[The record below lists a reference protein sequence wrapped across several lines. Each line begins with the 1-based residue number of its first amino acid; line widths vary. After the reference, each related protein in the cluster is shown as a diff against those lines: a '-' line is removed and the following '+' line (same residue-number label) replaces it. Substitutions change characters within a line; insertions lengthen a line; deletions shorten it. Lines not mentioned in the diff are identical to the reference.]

1 MFDKLRSAIKT
12 LSKAITE
19 RTLDEKEVSRLLWDF
34 EMALIESDVAYEVVE
49 ELTSRVKS
57 EIVGTRVQ
65 RSINSSE
72 YIRERLMNAVKE
84 IFSGAKPLNVLEMIK
99 EKKAIGEPFII
110 LFLGVNG
117 TGKTTSIAKFANLL
131 KKAGFSVILACSDTH
146 RAGAIEQLT
155 KHADRLSV
163 KVITQKYGADPAA
176 VARDAVLHAK
186 SRRIDVVLIDTA
198 GRMQTSRNLMEEMS
212 KITRVVN
219 PDLKIFVGDAL
230 AGNDAVSQAKEF
242 QEFTNFDAAILTK
255 VDADV
260 KGGAALSIVYVT
272 GKPIIYLGTG
282 QSYDDLAQFNVDS
295 FISSL
300 FEEKS
305 ATLP

>member
-1 MFDKLRSAIKT
+1 MFDKLRSALKA

-19 RTLDEKEVSRLLWDF
+19 RTLDEKEVDKLLWDF
-34 EMALIESDVAYEVVE
+34 KVALMESDVAYEVVE
-49 ELTSRVKS
+49 ELTSRLKS
-57 EIVGTRVQ
+57 EIVGTKIQ
-65 RSINSSE
+65 RSINSSD
-72 YIRERLMNAVKE
+72 YIKERLMNVVKE
-84 IFSGAKPLNVLEMIK
+84 IFSGAKQFDMLDMIK
-99 EKKAIGEPFII
+99 KKNTTGEPFII

-117 TGKTTSIAKFANLL
+117 TGKTTTIAKSANLL
-131 KKAGFSVILACSDTH
+131 KKSGFSVILACSDTH

-155 KHADRLSV
+155 EHADRLSV
-163 KVITQKYGADPAA
+163 KVISQKYGADPAA

-186 SRRIDVVLIDTA
+186 SRKIDVVLIDTA
-198 GRMQTSRNLMEEMS
+198 GRMQTSKNLMEEMA

-255 VDADV
+255 TDADV
-260 KGGAALSIVYVT
+260 KGGAALSIAYVT

-282 QSYDDLAQFNVDS
+282 QSYDDLVAFNVDS
-295 FISSL
+295 FVSSL
-300 FEEKS
+300 FEEK
-305 ATLP
+305 

>member
-1 MFDKLRSAIKT
+1 MFDKLRSAIKA

-19 RTLDEKEVSRLLWDF
+19 RTLDEKEVSKLLWEF
-34 EMALIESDVAYEVVE
+34 EIALMESDVAYEVVE

-72 YIRERLMNAVKE
+72 YIGERLMSAVKE
-84 IFSGAKPLNVLEMIK
+84 IFSGAKQLNVLEIIK
-99 EKKAIGEPFII
+99 EKKATGEPFII

-117 TGKTTSIAKFANLL
+117 TGKTTTIAKFANLL
-131 KKAGFSVILACSDTH
+131 KKSGFSVILACSDTH

-155 KHADRLSV
+155 QHAERLSV
-163 KVITQKYGADPAA
+163 KAITQKYGADPAA

-230 AGNDAVSQAKEF
+230 AGNDAISQAKEF

-260 KGGAALSIVYVT
+260 KGGAALSIAYVT
-272 GKPIIYLGTG
+272 GKPIIYIGTG

-300 FEEKS
+300 FEEK
-305 ATLP
+305 

>member
-1 MFDKLRSAIKT
+1 
-12 LSKAITE
+12 
-19 RTLDEKEVSRLLWDF
+19 
-34 EMALIESDVAYEVVE
+34 
-49 ELTSRVKS
+49 VKS
-57 EIVGTRVQ
+57 KIVGTRIQ
-65 RSINSSE
+65 RSVDSSE
-72 YIRERLMNAVKE
+72 YLGERLMSAVKE

-117 TGKTTSIAKFANLL
+117 TGKTTTIAKFANLL
-131 KKAGFSVILACSDTH
+131 KKSGFSVILACSDTH

-155 KHADRLSV
+155 QHAERLSV
-163 KVITQKYGADPAA
+163 KVISQKYGADPAA

-186 SRRIDVVLIDTA
+186 SRKIDVVLIDTA

-260 KGGAALSIVYVT
+260 KGGAALSIMYVT

-282 QSYDDLAQFNVDS
+282 QSYDDLTQFDVDS
-295 FISSL
+295 FTSSL
-300 FEEKS
+300 FEEK
-305 ATLP
+305 

>member
-1 MFDKLRSAIKT
+1 MFDKLRSALKA

-19 RTLDEKEVSRLLWDF
+19 RTLDEKEVDKLLWDF
-34 EMALIESDVAYEVVE
+34 KVALMESDVAYEVVE
-49 ELTSRVKS
+49 ELTSRLKS
-57 EIVGTRVQ
+57 EIVGTKIQ
-65 RSINSSE
+65 RSINSSD
-72 YIRERLMNAVKE
+72 YIKERLMNVVKE
-84 IFSGAKPLNVLEMIK
+84 IFSGAKQFDMLDMIK
-99 EKKAIGEPFII
+99 KKNTTGEPFII

-117 TGKTTSIAKFANLL
+117 TGKTTTIAKSANLL
-131 KKAGFSVILACSDTH
+131 KKSGFSVILACSDTH

-155 KHADRLSV
+155 EHADRLSV
-163 KVITQKYGADPAA
+163 KVISQKYGADPAA

-186 SRRIDVVLIDTA
+186 SRKIDVVLIDTA
-198 GRMQTSRNLMEEMS
+198 GRMQTSKNLMEEMA

-255 VDADV
+255 TDADV
-260 KGGAALSIVYVT
+260 KGGAALSIAYVT

-282 QSYDDLAQFNVDS
+282 QSYDDLVAFNVDS
-295 FISSL
+295 FVSSL
-300 FEEKS
+300 
-305 ATLP
+305 

>member
-1 MFDKLRSAIKT
+1 MFDKLRSALKA

-19 RTLDEKEVSRLLWDF
+19 RTLDEKEVDKLLWDF
-34 EMALIESDVAYEVVE
+34 KVALMESDVAYEVVE
-49 ELTSRVKS
+49 ELTSRLKG
-57 EIVGTRVQ
+57 EIVGTKIQ
-65 RSINSSE
+65 RSMNSSD
-72 YIRERLMNAVKE
+72 YIKERLMNVVKE
-84 IFSGAKPLNVLEMIK
+84 IFSGAKQFDMLDMIK
-99 EKKAIGEPFII
+99 KKNALGEPFII

-117 TGKTTSIAKFANLL
+117 TGKTTTIAKSANIL
-131 KKAGFSVILACSDTH
+131 KKSGFSVILACSDTH

-155 KHADRLSV
+155 EHANRLSV
-163 KVITQKYGADPAA
+163 KVISQKYGADPAA

-186 SRRIDVVLIDTA
+186 SRKIDVVLIDTA
-198 GRMQTSRNLMEEMS
+198 GRMQTSKNLMEEMA

-255 VDADV
+255 TDADV
-260 KGGAALSIVYVT
+260 KGGAALSIAYVT

-282 QSYDDLAQFNVDS
+282 QSYDDLVAFNVDS
-295 FISSL
+295 FVSSL
-300 FEEKS
+300 FEEK
-305 ATLP
+305 

>member
-1 MFDKLRSAIKT
+1 MFDKLRSAIRA

-19 RTLDEKEVSRLLWDF
+19 RTLDEKEVSKLLWEF
-34 EMALIESDVAYEVVE
+34 EIALMESDVAYEVVE
-49 ELTSRVKS
+49 ELTSKVTS
-57 EIVGTRVQ
+57 DIVGTRVQ

-72 YIRERLMNAVKE
+72 YIGECLLNAVKE
-84 IFSGAKPLNVLEMIK
+84 IFSGAKQLNILEMIK
-99 EKKAIGEPFII
+99 EKKTIGEPFII

-117 TGKTTSIAKFANLL
+117 TGKTTTIAKFVNLL
-131 KKAGFSVILACSDTH
+131 KKSGFSVILACSDTH

-155 KHADRLSV
+155 EHAERLSV
-163 KVITQKYGADPAA
+163 KVISQKYGADPAA

-186 SRRIDVVLIDTA
+186 SRKIDVVLIDTA

-260 KGGAALSIVYVT
+260 KGGAALSIAYVT

-282 QSYDDLAQFNVDS
+282 QSYDDLTQFSVNS

-300 FEEKS
+300 FEEK
-305 ATLP
+305 

>member
-1 MFDKLRSAIKT
+1 
-12 LSKAITE
+12 
-19 RTLDEKEVSRLLWDF
+19 
-34 EMALIESDVAYEVVE
+34 
-49 ELTSRVKS
+49 
-57 EIVGTRVQ
+57 
-65 RSINSSE
+65 
-72 YIRERLMNAVKE
+72 
-84 IFSGAKPLNVLEMIK
+84 
-99 EKKAIGEPFII
+99 
-110 LFLGVNG
+110 VNG
-117 TGKTTSIAKFANLL
+117 TGKTTTIAKFANLL
-131 KKAGFSVILACSDTH
+131 KKSGFSVILACSDTH

-155 KHADRLSV
+155 QHAERLSV
-163 KVITQKYGADPAA
+163 KVISQKYGADPAA

-230 AGNDAVSQAKEF
+230 AGNDAISQAKEF

-260 KGGAALSIVYVT
+260 KGGAALSIAYIT

-295 FISSL
+295 FVSSL
-300 FEEKS
+300 FEGR
-305 ATLP
+305 

>member
-1 MFDKLRSAIKT
+1 MFDKLRSAIKA
-12 LSKAITE
+12 LSKAVKE
-19 RTLDEKEVSRLLWDF
+19 RTLDEKEVSKLLWEF
-34 EMALIESDVAYEVVE
+34 EIALMESDVAYEVVE

-57 EIVGTRVQ
+57 EIVGTKIQ
-65 RSINSSE
+65 RSANSSE
-72 YIRERLMNAVKE
+72 YIGERLMDAIKE

-99 EKKAIGEPFII
+99 EKKATGEPFII

-117 TGKTTSIAKFANLL
+117 TGKTTTIAKFANLL
-131 KKAGFSVILACSDTH
+131 KKSGFSVILACSDTH

-155 KHADRLSV
+155 QHAERLSV
-163 KVITQKYGADPAA
+163 KVISQKYGADPAA

-186 SRRIDVVLIDTA
+186 SRRVDVVLIDTA

-230 AGNDAVSQAKEF
+230 AGNDAISQAKEF

-260 KGGAALSIVYVT
+260 KGGAALSVAYIT

-282 QSYDDLAQFNVDS
+282 QSYDDLAQFNVES

-300 FEEKS
+300 FEGK
-305 ATLP
+305 

>member
-1 MFDKLRSAIKT
+1 MFDKLRSAIKA

-19 RTLDEKEVSRLLWDF
+19 RTLDEKEVSKLLWEF
-34 EMALIESDVAYEVVE
+34 EIALMESDVAYEVVE
-49 ELTSRVKS
+49 QLTSKVKS
-57 EIVGTRVQ
+57 KIVGTRIQ
-65 RSINSSE
+65 RSVDSSE
-72 YIRERLMNAVKE
+72 YLGERLMSAVKE

-117 TGKTTSIAKFANLL
+117 TGKTTTIAKFANLL
-131 KKAGFSVILACSDTH
+131 KKSGFSVILACSDTH

-155 KHADRLSV
+155 QHAERLSV
-163 KVITQKYGADPAA
+163 KVISQKYGADPAA

-186 SRRIDVVLIDTA
+186 SRKIDVVLIDTA

-260 KGGAALSIVYVT
+260 KGGAALSIMYVT

-282 QSYDDLAQFNVDS
+282 QSYDDLTQFNVDS
-295 FISSL
+295 FTSSL
-300 FEEKS
+300 FEEK
-305 ATLP
+305 

>member
-1 MFDKLRSAIKT
+1 MFDKLRSALKA

-19 RTLDEKEVSRLLWDF
+19 RTLDEKEVDKLLWDF
-34 EMALIESDVAYEVVE
+34 KVALMESDVAYEVVE
-49 ELTSRVKS
+49 ELTSKLKS
-57 EIVGTRVQ
+57 EIVGTKIQ
-65 RSINSSE
+65 RSMNSSD
-72 YIRERLMNAVKE
+72 YIKERLMNVVKE
-84 IFSGAKPLNVLEMIK
+84 IFSGAKQFNMIDMIK
-99 EKKAIGEPFII
+99 KKNTTGEPFII

-117 TGKTTSIAKFANLL
+117 TGKTTTIAKSANLL
-131 KKAGFSVILACSDTH
+131 KKSGFSVILACSDTH

-155 KHADRLSV
+155 EHADRLSV
-163 KVITQKYGADPAA
+163 KVISQKYGADPAA

-186 SRRIDVVLIDTA
+186 SRKIDVVLIDTA
-198 GRMQTSRNLMEEMS
+198 GRMQTSKNLMEEMA

-255 VDADV
+255 TDADV
-260 KGGAALSIVYVT
+260 KGGAALSIAYVT

-282 QSYDDLAQFNVDS
+282 QGYDDLAAFNVDS
-295 FISSL
+295 FVSSL
-300 FEEKS
+300 FEEK
-305 ATLP
+305 

>member
-1 MFDKLRSAIKT
+1 MFDKLRSALKA

-19 RTLDEKEVSRLLWDF
+19 RTLDEKEVDKLLWDF
-34 EMALIESDVAYEVVE
+34 KVALMESDVAYEVVE
-49 ELTSRVKS
+49 ELTSRLKG
-57 EIVGTRVQ
+57 EIVGTKIQ
-65 RSINSSE
+65 RSMNSSD
-72 YIRERLMNAVKE
+72 YIKERLMNVVKE
-84 IFSGAKPLNVLEMIK
+84 IFSGAKQFDMIDMIK
-99 EKKAIGEPFII
+99 KKNTTGEPFII

-117 TGKTTSIAKFANLL
+117 TGKTTTIAKSANLL
-131 KKAGFSVILACSDTH
+131 KKSGFSVILACSDTH

-155 KHADRLSV
+155 EHADRLSV
-163 KVITQKYGADPAA
+163 KVISQKYGADPAA

-186 SRRIDVVLIDTA
+186 SRKIDVVLIDTA
-198 GRMQTSRNLMEEMS
+198 GRMQTSKNLMEEMA

-255 VDADV
+255 TDADV
-260 KGGAALSIVYVT
+260 KGGAALSIAYVT

-282 QSYDDLAQFNVDS
+282 QGYDDLVAFNVDS
-295 FISSL
+295 FVSSL
-300 FEEKS
+300 FEEK
-305 ATLP
+305 

>member
-1 MFDKLRSAIKT
+1 
-12 LSKAITE
+12 
-19 RTLDEKEVSRLLWDF
+19 
-34 EMALIESDVAYEVVE
+34 
-49 ELTSRVKS
+49 
-57 EIVGTRVQ
+57 
-65 RSINSSE
+65 
-72 YIRERLMNAVKE
+72 
-84 IFSGAKPLNVLEMIK
+84 LEMIK
-99 EKKAIGEPFII
+99 EKKATGEPFII

-117 TGKTTSIAKFANLL
+117 TGKTTTIAKFANLL
-131 KKAGFSVILACSDTH
+131 KKSGFSVILACSDTH

-155 KHADRLSV
+155 QHAERLSV
-163 KVITQKYGADPAA
+163 KAITQKYGADPAA

-230 AGNDAVSQAKEF
+230 AGNDAISQAKEF

-260 KGGAALSIVYVT
+260 KGGAALSIAYVT
-272 GKPIIYLGTG
+272 GKPIIYIGTG

-300 FEEKS
+300 FEEK
-305 ATLP
+305 

>member
-1 MFDKLRSAIKT
+1 MFDKLRSAIKA

-19 RTLDEKEVSRLLWDF
+19 RTLDEKEVSKLLWEF
-34 EMALIESDVAYEVVE
+34 EIALMESDVAYEVVE

-57 EIVGTRVQ
+57 EIVGTKIQ
-65 RSINSSE
+65 RSTDSSE
-72 YIRERLMNAVKE
+72 YIGERLMSAIKE

-99 EKKAIGEPFII
+99 EKKATGEPFII

-117 TGKTTSIAKFANLL
+117 TGKTTTIAKFANLL
-131 KKAGFSVILACSDTH
+131 KKSGFSVILACSDTH

-155 KHADRLSV
+155 QHAERLSV
-163 KVITQKYGADPAA
+163 KTITQKYGADPAA

-186 SRRIDVVLIDTA
+186 SRRVDVVLIDTA

-230 AGNDAVSQAKEF
+230 AGNDAISQAKEF

-260 KGGAALSIVYVT
+260 KGGAALSIAYIT

-282 QSYDDLAQFNVDS
+282 QSYDDLAQFNVGS
-295 FISSL
+295 FVSSL
-300 FEEKS
+300 FEGR
-305 ATLP
+305 

>member
-1 MFDKLRSAIKT
+1 LFDKLRSAIKA

-19 RTLDEKEVSRLLWDF
+19 RTLDEKEVSKLLWEF
-34 EMALIESDVAYEVVE
+34 EIALMESDVAYEVVE
-49 ELTSRVKS
+49 QLTSKVKS
-57 EIVGTRVQ
+57 KIVGTRIQ
-65 RSINSSE
+65 RSVDSSE
-72 YIRERLMNAVKE
+72 YLGERLMSAVKE

-117 TGKTTSIAKFANLL
+117 TGKTTTIAKFANLL
-131 KKAGFSVILACSDTH
+131 KKSGFSVILACSDTH

-155 KHADRLSV
+155 QHAERLSV
-163 KVITQKYGADPAA
+163 KVISQKYGADPAA

-186 SRRIDVVLIDTA
+186 SRKIDVVLIDTA

-260 KGGAALSIVYVT
+260 KGGAALSIMYVT

-282 QSYDDLAQFNVDS
+282 QSYDDLTQFNVDS
-295 FISSL
+295 FTSSL
-300 FEEKS
+300 FEEK
-305 ATLP
+305 